1 MTGFEIFLLV
11 YVGVLLA
18 MLGLLVLTWVVW
30 RLGE

>member
-1 MTGFEIFLLV
+1 FLLV